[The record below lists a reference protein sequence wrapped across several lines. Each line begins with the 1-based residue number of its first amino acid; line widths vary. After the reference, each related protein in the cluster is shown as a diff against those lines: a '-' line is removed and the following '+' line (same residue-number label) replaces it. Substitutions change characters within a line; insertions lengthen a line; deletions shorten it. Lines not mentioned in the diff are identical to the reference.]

1 MNGDYKKQNLYQS
14 MKINSLTN
22 NSNNFNDLQFISMDL
37 KNNNNINNNNFDII
51 KNDNQN
57 NGQPTNLLNTSENE
71 LFNFELDQSTE
82 SIMTNQSIT
91 KQQIPFDFSSKN
103 NNLNNIKNINNQNI
117 SGALKLNTKNIN
129 LDFNNNETMISLE
142 EKLKQEY
149 LKNSELLNYIEI
161 LKQTINNTLIQNKN
175 IGIKGWD
182 TATEKLKM
190 SKIDILTEYT
200 SLKLENEKIKKQ
212 LVMQQIL
219 YTDMKNEIQNLKQDN
234 SKLKSSLEKT
244 SKDNKNLTKIKEE
257 ISNNYN
263 ILLNESNEIKNT
275 LLKYEEEFTN
285 CQKNN
290 NDYIRLKTENFE
302 LNNNFEKQKNILNNL
317 QNDLNKINQTNIELN
332 KYNEKL
338 VKENQQLKRELFHKK
353 NELENVNNK
362 INTNLNDIKENN
374 DLLTKEKDNLIMN
387 LKNIEEKNNQLS
399 EIKENQK
406 IEIESLNKI
415 IKNKN
420 DEILKYLKE
429 IDNLKNNNS
438 FNAFNINNEKISS
451 DINLDLII
459 NNVQN
464 ELNEKNKLIEDL
476 KSQNIKLIKENEFK
490 ENTINEYMLK
500 ENSNKKE
507 LININ
512 NEDRK
517 YKDQIEKLNTYIK
530 QKELEIFSFKN
541 NEKSYNK
548 IIDLSYQSIKQFI
561 SKLKNYEDYKEEED
575 VYINIDM
582 NNKNNTDNNNLFI
595 RPLKEFAN
603 KISEENINNSN
614 NYYNGNSIPLIEK
627 IKKINIFTNIIPFEI
642 NVLYNKIKN
651 LQQENKVLLN
661 IKNKSN
667 NVNNYN
673 ENISIDNISQNNNKS
688 FLELNNENKFDIFN
702 NINKYNSNQNIIF
715 PINNNSQQKNIPN
728 IKAINDTRNNII
740 NINNNQSENISI
752 NFKNAFDENR
762 KAYRTSSN
770 SQNKKINYENDVNNI
785 QKLDKINLKVK
796 EINNYIFNNQASKTI
811 FDEEEINYNDNNKIS
826 VKSGKKSKITL
837 FKEEISNKSFI
848 NNAKEKDQ
856 KNLFLSIQTSPENK
870 ENNISNKITRKHSN
884 SKSNNINTN
893 LSNLSQLVQRN
904 NINYLNKNISQPI
917 TNRSNKNLKNS
928 LHNNRNSKKILNELN
943 LSYTYKNLLNS
954 HTIDSTRMNNNK
966 TPLLNDNS
974 YLYKKKEDKSNKKQN
989 KKNNELY
996 QKSINGLADEV
1007 MKPSFLKSD
1016 VSMTMLQNNYNNGN
1030 NNMISNNKSTDS
1042 FTFLN
1047 KNKMKK
1053 NKQSES
1059 YSFVE
1064 IQNSLKRN
1072 SSPFNKDRKNNNNL
1086 NRNRSFLY

>member
-22 NSNNFNDLQFISMDL
+22 SSNNFNDLQFISMDL

-117 SGALKLNTKNIN
+117 SGALKLNAKNIN

-317 QNDLNKINQTNIELN
+317 QSDLNKINQTNIELN

-429 IDNLKNNNS
+429 IDNLK
-438 FNAFNINNEKISS
+438 I
-451 DINLDLII
+451 
-459 NNVQN
+459 
-464 ELNEKNKLIEDL
+464 
-476 KSQNIKLIKENEFK
+476 FK
-490 ENTINEYMLK
+490 
-500 ENSNKKE
+500 
-507 LININ
+507 
-512 NEDRK
+512 
-517 YKDQIEKLNTYIK
+517 
-530 QKELEIFSFKN
+530 
-541 NEKSYNK
+541 
-548 IIDLSYQSIKQFI
+548 
-561 SKLKNYEDYKEEED
+561 
-575 VYINIDM
+575 
-582 NNKNNTDNNNLFI
+582 
-595 RPLKEFAN
+595 
-603 KISEENINNSN
+603 
-614 NYYNGNSIPLIEK
+614 GN
-627 IKKINIFTNIIPFEI
+627 
-642 NVLYNKIKN
+642 
-651 LQQENKVLLN
+651 
-661 IKNKSN
+661 
-667 NVNNYN
+667 
-673 ENISIDNISQNNNKS
+673 
-688 FLELNNENKFDIFN
+688 
-702 NINKYNSNQNIIF
+702 
-715 PINNNSQQKNIPN
+715 
-728 IKAINDTRNNII
+728 
-740 NINNNQSENISI
+740 
-752 NFKNAFDENR
+752 
-762 KAYRTSSN
+762 
-770 SQNKKINYENDVNNI
+770 
-785 QKLDKINLKVK
+785 
-796 EINNYIFNNQASKTI
+796 
-811 FDEEEINYNDNNKIS
+811 
-826 VKSGKKSKITL
+826 
-837 FKEEISNKSFI
+837 
-848 NNAKEKDQ
+848 
-856 KNLFLSIQTSPENK
+856 
-870 ENNISNKITRKHSN
+870 
-884 SKSNNINTN
+884 
-893 LSNLSQLVQRN
+893 
-904 NINYLNKNISQPI
+904 
-917 TNRSNKNLKNS
+917 
-928 LHNNRNSKKILNELN
+928 
-943 LSYTYKNLLNS
+943 
-954 HTIDSTRMNNNK
+954 
-966 TPLLNDNS
+966 
-974 YLYKKKEDKSNKKQN
+974 
-989 KKNNELY
+989 
-996 QKSINGLADEV
+996 
-1007 MKPSFLKSD
+1007 
-1016 VSMTMLQNNYNNGN
+1016 
-1030 NNMISNNKSTDS
+1030 
-1042 FTFLN
+1042 
-1047 KNKMKK
+1047 
-1053 NKQSES
+1053 
-1059 YSFVE
+1059 
-1064 IQNSLKRN
+1064 
-1072 SSPFNKDRKNNNNL
+1072 
-1086 NRNRSFLY
+1086 